1 VNSVWLKNRFTAR
14 VVTLVAMKIHRTL
27 AAGVVA
33 VADAVLKNGEVAQKT
48 LDKTFE
54 NNKKWGKRDR
64 AFVAEHV
71 YELVRW
77 KRMLGIAAG
86 RGDAWSML
94 GAQIIKKGG
103 ELPEWEEFAH
113 LEVEKIKINLARPSS
128 DFSRE
133 ERESIPRW
141 LDELGQQELG
151 ERWEA
156 EIHAQNGEAPVV
168 IRVNTLKI
176 TRDELQE
183 QLRAEGFET
192 LTVEGV
198 PDALQLTQRRS
209 LTKFL
214 NEGLCEVQD
223 AASQL
228 VAPFLQ
234 VEFKQSVIDCCAG
247 AGGKSLH
254 IAAVTRN
261 RGSILSLDVAG
272 EKLAELRR
280 RALRGNAKVRTQ
292 KATPEFLETLHES
305 ADRVLIDAPCSGSGT
320 LRRQPDIKWRL
331 NQKTLDRTR
340 NLQREILT
348 ANAPLVKVGGKL
360 VYATCSIF
368 PSENEAQVE
377 WFLEQNPNFELEESK
392 SVLTSETGF
401 DGFFMARLIRV
412 Q

>member
-1 VNSVWLKNRFTAR
+1 
-14 VVTLVAMKIHRTL
+14 MKIHRTL

-64 AFVAEHV
+64 SFVAEYV

-77 KRMLGIAAG
+77 KRMLGITAG
-86 RGDAWSML
+86 KGDAWSML
-94 GAQIIKKGG
+94 GAQIIKNGG

-113 LEVEKIKINLARPSS
+113 LDVEKIKANLTRPAS

-141 LDELGQQELG
+141 LDDLGQSELG

-168 IRVNTLKI
+168 IRTNTLKI
-176 TRDELQE
+176 TRDELKE
-183 QLRAEGFET
+183 QLRLDGIET
-192 LTVEGV
+192 SVLEEI
-198 PDALQLTQRRS
+198 PDALQLTERRS

-234 VEFKQSVIDCCAG
+234 VEFKQSVVDCCAG

-254 IAAVTRN
+254 IAAITRN
-261 RGSILSLDVAG
+261 RGTILSLDVAG

-280 RALRGNAKVRTQ
+280 RALRGNAKIKTQ
-292 KATPEFLETLHES
+292 KATLEFLETLYDS

-320 LRRQPDIKWRL
+320 IRRQPDIKWRL
-331 NQKTLDRTR
+331 NQKTFDRTR
-340 NLQREILT
+340 NLQREILI
-348 ANAPLVKVGGKL
+348 ANAPIVKVGGKL

-368 PSENEAQVE
+368 PSENEAQIE
-377 WFLEQNPNFELEESK
+377 WFLEQNPEFELEESR
-392 SVLTSETGF
+392 SVLTSETGY

-412 Q
+412 R

>member
-1 VNSVWLKNRFTAR
+1 
-14 VVTLVAMKIHRTL
+14 MKIHRTL

-48 LDKTFE
+48 LEKTFE

-77 KRMLGIAAG
+77 KRMLGITAG
-86 RGDAWSML
+86 KGDAWSML
-94 GAQIIKKGG
+94 GAQIIKNGG

-113 LEVEKIKINLARPSS
+113 LDVEKIKANLARPAS

-141 LDELGQQELG
+141 LDDLGQAELG
-151 ERWEA
+151 EKWEA
-156 EIHAQNGEAPVV
+156 EIHALNGEAPVV
-168 IRVNTLKI
+168 VRANTLKI
-176 TRDELQE
+176 TRDELRE
-183 QLRAEGFET
+183 KLLAEGIET
-192 LTVEGV
+192 ELVEGL
-198 PDALQLTQRRS
+198 PDALQLTNRRS
-209 LTKFL
+209 LTNFL
-214 NEGLCEVQD
+214 NDGLCEVQD

-228 VAPFLQ
+228 VAPFLE
-234 VEFKQSVIDCCAG
+234 VEFKQNVIDCCAG

-254 IAAVTRN
+254 LAAITRN
-261 RGSILSLDVAG
+261 RGTILSLDVAG

-280 RALRGNAKVRTQ
+280 RALRGNAKIKTQ
-292 KATPEFLETLHES
+292 KATPEFLETLHET

-331 NQKTLDRTR
+331 NQKTLDRTLK
-340 NLQREILT
+340 LQREILE

-377 WFLEQNPNFELEESK
+377 WFLEQNPNFKLEESK
-392 SVLTSETGF
+392 SVSTAETGF
-401 DGFFMARLIRV
+401 DGFFMARLVRV
-412 Q
+412 S